1 MEPDSDSGNV
11 PEPEVFTAA
20 ELEPDSN
27 SADGHKSESYATTGL
42 EPDSGSAVVPDPES
56 SSANGRKSESC
67 SVTGMES
74 DSDSVDGSEAD
85 EGRSPTCKS
94 LSSQNILAYKQSTML
109 NLNIT
114 VSSRYAP
121 VPVNWVIDENFF
133 KNLCPNVS
141 TIFLTNKARF
151 FYLDVRT
158 CKFDYFII
166 KICFF
171 GDNGVL

>member
-1 MEPDSDSGNV
+1 VEPDSDSGNV

-114 VSSRYAP
+114 VSTADEFAKVQISEKP
-121 VPVNWVIDENFF
+121 VLYR
-133 KNLCPNVS
+133 K
-141 TIFLTNKARF
+141 
-151 FYLDVRT
+151 
-158 CKFDYFII
+158 
-166 KICFF
+166 CFF
-171 GDNGVL
+171 SLKWFFGCFGL